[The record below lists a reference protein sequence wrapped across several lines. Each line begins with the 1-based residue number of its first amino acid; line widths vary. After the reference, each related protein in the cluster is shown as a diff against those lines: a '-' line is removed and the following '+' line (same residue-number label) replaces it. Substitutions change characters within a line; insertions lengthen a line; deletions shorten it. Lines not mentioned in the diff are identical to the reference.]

1 MKFEQIIGDLKNKIY
16 HPVYFLSGDEP
27 YFIDFICDYIEAN
40 VLNEAEKEFDQ
51 TVLYGRDVTVGTII
65 DTAKRYPMMS
75 GYQVLIVREAQDINK
90 IEELQPYVDHP
101 LKSTILVLAYK
112 YQKVD
117 KRKTFAKSLEKNG
130 VLFESARIYDNQVP
144 AWIASQVQE
153 RGFRLSPKAGVLLAE
168 YLGTDLARIMNEVDK
183 LVINLPA
190 GAVITEEVIE
200 RNIGISKE
208 YNIFE
213 LQAALGSR
221 DVVKANRIIAYFA
234 ANPKQNPAVVVMTV
248 LFTFFVKLMIY
259 HQLEDK
265 SRNNAA
271 SALSV
276 NPFFVKD
283 YSEAAGNYSIRK
295 LRSIIGLLRQYDL
308 RVKGVNNAST
318 EEGELLRELVYKIL
332 H

>member
-1 MKFEQIIGDLKNKIY
+1 MKFEQIIADLKNKIY
-16 HPVYFLSGDEP
+16 YPVYFLFGDEP

-51 TVLYGRDVTVGTII
+51 TVLYGRDISIGTIL

-75 GYQVLIVREAQDINK
+75 GYQVLIIREAQDILK
-90 IEELQPYVDHP
+90 IEDIQSYVEHP
-101 LKSTILVLAYK
+101 LKSTILVIAYK
-112 YQKVD
+112 YAKFD
-117 KRKTFAKSLEKNG
+117 KRKTLAKSLEKNG

-144 AWIASQVQE
+144 AWITSQVQG
-153 RGFRLSPKAGVLLAE
+153 RGFKISPKACALLAE
-168 YLGTDLARIMNEVDK
+168 YLGADLGRIMNEVDK
-183 LVINLPA
+183 LVINIPE
-190 GAVITEEVIE
+190 GSSITEEVIE

-213 LQAALGSR
+213 LQTALGTR
-221 DVVKANRIIAYFA
+221 EIVKANRIITYFA

-248 LFTFFVKLMIY
+248 LFTFFTKLMVY
-259 HQLEDK
+259 HQLADK

-271 SALSV
+271 AALSV

-283 YSEAAGNYSIRK
+283 YQEAAGNYSMRK
-295 LRSIIGLLRQYDL
+295 LRGIISLLRQYDL